1 MGTSTVNIS
10 ANQVKEL
17 REKTGAPM
25 MDCKQALTEAKGDL
39 EQAVILLRKRGVS
52 VAAKKATRVTSEGS
66 VASYIHAG
74 GKIGVLLEVN
84 CESDFVART
93 EDFKGMVHD
102 IDMHIAASDPKFIRK
117 EDVTPEAYEREKD
130 IYRAQAAATGKP
142 PQVVEKIVEGKMS
155 KFYEEVC
162 LYEQPFIKDQTI
174 SISQLIASKIGKL
187 GENVAVRRFARFK
200 VCEVAEQA
208 REMDRVSADHMGML
222 ATVINALALQDAL
235 EKQGVFT
242 RVQSAIEMNQVA
254 EPFIRRR
261 AIRHLEKGR
270 VVIFAGGTGNPYF
283 STDTAA
289 SLRAME
295 IKADAILKATK
306 VDGVYDA
313 DPMLVKDAKKFTEI
327 TYMDV
332 LKKGLKVMDSTAI
345 SLCKDNNLPIIIF
358 NLNQHGNIRKVVIG
372 EKIGS
377 LVSA

>member
-93 EDFKGMVHD
+93 EDFKEMVHD
-102 IDMHIAASDPKFIRK
+102 IAMHIAASDPKFVRK
-117 EDVTPEAYEREKD
+117 EDVTAEAFDREKD

-174 SISQLIASKIGKL
+174 SIGQLIATKIGKL
-187 GENVAVRRFARFK
+187 GENIAVRRFARFK
-200 VCEVAEQA
+200 VGDAA
-208 REMDRVSADHMGML
+208 
-222 ATVINALALQDAL
+222 ATVAFSSNKG
-235 EKQGVFT
+235 EEPGE
-242 RVQSAIEMNQVA
+242 SAPVG
-254 EPFIRRR
+254 
-261 AIRHLEKGR
+261 K
-270 VVIFAGGTGNPYF
+270 
-283 STDTAA
+283 
-289 SLRAME
+289 
-295 IKADAILKATK
+295 
-306 VDGVYDA
+306 
-313 DPMLVKDAKKFTEI
+313 
-327 TYMDV
+327 
-332 LKKGLKVMDSTAI
+332 
-345 SLCKDNNLPIIIF
+345 
-358 NLNQHGNIRKVVIG
+358 
-372 EKIGS
+372 
-377 LVSA
+377 